1 MQLLMRGTMHYQTV
15 HVECSNVRRALLLPD
30 DVSLLVVIDVVVLV
44 VIVVAIDAALV
55 TPDDHGVVVDVLRH
69 AAPIASVRITAA
81 PATAASDR
89 IMIWACEVSSRRSFE
104 VTGGLFEVIRGQVV
118 FIFNMES

>member
-1 MQLLMRGTMHYQTV
+1 M
-15 HVECSNVRRALLLPD
+15 RRALLLPD

-44 VIVVAIDAALV
+44 VIVVPVTAALI
-55 TPDDHGVVVDVLRH
+55 TPDDHGVVVDVLRR

-89 IMIWACEVSSRRSFE
+89 IRIWACEVASRRSFE
-104 VTGGLFEVIRGQVV
+104 VTSRLFEVIRGQTV
-118 FIFNMES
+118 FTLWRVDQLLSQKLNYAELS